1 MICRTCL
8 RRAAGLASRQLNLSS
23 TTTLS
28 QTLAAPF
35 STTTLRT
42 FSTSLPILNTSSASA
57 EAQPAAAQGA
67 PDLNPVTPG
76 AAAAAAEGE
85 GKKPLSSCP
94 AGTVLKGLNYFKGKN
109 DPVALPDEA
118 YPEWLWRCLE
128 VKKKTNEGE
137 EGVDVGDEFC
147 TFFSFSSPHQ
157 PPAPRGGPSRGR
169 APAPLAWTY
178 QGNQGTGNADH
189 VV

>member
-169 APAPLAWTY
+169 APAPLA
-178 QGNQGTGNADH
+178 
-189 VV
+189 